1 MSAKDLSV
9 TRGHEQH
16 NHYRVQW
23 VPPPTGQNGG
33 SLVCQCWKEKH
44 GPYVLA
50 VLSPPPIF
58 RFNSIFLSSSSDS
71 RKMEGSKENRVP
83 PLPLIPSSNLQQG
96 GGPRMKRLLHHHHR
110 LPLGN
115 ISQNVM
121 LHSHVNKLD
130 LARKFT
136 PHTVQ
141 HHFPQPHPQPQEN
154 KKQNLLA
161 PTPSYQL
168 DCDIVD
174 IDDDDGDGSDD
185 AVPVFVKHTEAML
198 DEIDKIEEVEMED
211 VEEEPVL
218 DIDACDRKDT
228 LAVVEYIDDIYSFYK
243 DIENSSRV
251 SPNYMNSQFDINERM
266 RAILIDWLVEV
277 HYKFEL
283 LEETLFLTVNLIDRF
298 LERQAVI
305 RKKLQLVGVTAMLI
319 ACKYEEVSVPTVED
333 FILITDKAYTRNEVL
348 DMEKLMM
355 NILQFKLSVPTPY
368 MFMRRFLKA
377 AHSDKKLELLSFFLV
392 ELCLVE
398 CKMLK
403 FSPSLLA
410 AAAIYTAQCS
420 LYQFKQWTKTT
431 EWYTDYSEEKLLECS
446 RLMVT
451 FHQKAGSGKLTGVYR
466 KYNTW
471 KYGCAAKIEP
481 ALFLL
486 DN

>member
-1 MSAKDLSV
+1 MV
-9 TRGHEQH
+9 GQH
-16 NHYRVQW
+16 IQ
-23 VPPPTGQNGG
+23 
-33 SLVCQCWKEKH
+33 
-44 GPYVLA
+44 
-50 VLSPPPIF
+50 
-58 RFNSIFLSSSSDS
+58 
-71 RKMEGSKENRVP
+71 MEGSKENCVP
-83 PLPLIPSSNLQQG
+83 RIPLIPSSNLQE
-96 GGPRMKRLLHHHHR
+96 GPRMKPLLHHR

-115 ISQNVM
+115 ISQNVNM
-121 LHSHVNKLD
+121 PHSQVNKLD
-130 LARKFT
+130 LSRKCT
-136 PHTVQ
+136 AHTIQ
-141 HHFPQPHPQPQEN
+141 HHFPQET

-161 PTPSYQL
+161 PNPSCKL

-218 DIDACDRKDT
+218 DIDACDRKDP

-243 DIENSSRV
+243 DIENSSCV
-251 SPNYMNSQFDINERM
+251 SPNYMTSQLDINERM
-266 RAILIDWLVEV
+266 RAILIDWLIEV

-305 RKKLQLVGVTAMLI
+305 RNKLQLVGVTAMLI
-319 ACKYEEVSVPTVED
+319 ACKYEEVTVPTVED

-355 NILQFKLSVPTPY
+355 NILQFKLSMPTPY

>member
-1 MSAKDLSV
+1 MFMLPLSIIAD
-9 TRGHEQH
+9 
-16 NHYRVQW
+16 
-23 VPPPTGQNGG
+23 PMD
-33 SLVCQCWKEKH
+33 
-44 GPYVLA
+44 A
-50 VLSPPPIF
+50 
-58 RFNSIFLSSSSDS
+58 
-71 RKMEGSKENRVP
+71 SKENR
-83 PLPLIPSSNLQQG
+83 LPSFSLLPSSDLQG
-96 GGPRMKRLLHHHHR
+96 HPRMEETLKPLHHR
-110 LPLGN
+110 LPLRSIN
-115 ISQNVM
+115 QNLMHNKSPV
-121 LHSHVNKLD
+121 HS
-130 LARKFT
+130 RKSKGD
-136 PHTVQ
+136 TVG
-141 HHFPQPHPQPQEN
+141 HHHAPQPHAT

-161 PTPSYQL
+161 PNPSYHL
-168 DCDIVD
+168 DSDIVD
-174 IDDDDGDGSDD
+174 IDDDDEDASDN

-198 DEIDKIEEVEMED
+198 DEIDRIEEIEMED
-211 VEEEPVL
+211 VQEPVL
-218 DIDACDRKDT
+218 DIDACDRKDP
-228 LAVVEYIDDIYSFYK
+228 LAVVEYIDDIYTLYK
-243 DIENSSRV
+243 KIENSSCV
-251 SPNYMNSQFDINERM
+251 SPNYMTSQFDINERM
-266 RAILIDWLVEV
+266 RAILIDWLIEV

-298 LERQAVI
+298 LERQAMI

-333 FILITDKAYTRNEVL
+333 FILITDKAYTRDEVL

-420 LYQFKQWTKTT
+420 MYQFKQWTKTS
-431 EWYTDYSEEKLLECS
+431 EWYTDYSEEQLLECS

-451 FHQKAGSGKLTGVYR
+451 FHGKAGSGKLTGVYR
-466 KYNTW
+466 KYSTL
-471 KYGCAAKIEP
+471 KYGCATKIEP